1 MPLER
6 TNPSTMAKPGGFNHV
21 VKSGDTIYIA
31 GQVGRKADGSLAGP
45 DITSQTEQVF
55 ANLNAALA
63 AAGASMK
70 DVVKTTV
77 FLTHRDDIAGYR
89 AVRDR
94 VVATSDRPASTL
106 CIIDGLAQPEFRVE
120 VEAIAVLS

>member
-6 TNPSTMAKPGGFNHV
+6 TNPSTMAAPGGFNHV

-31 GQVGRKADGSLAGP
+31 GQVGRKADGSSAGP

-77 FLTHRDDIAGYR
+77 FLTHRDDIDGYR

-94 VVATSDRPASTL
+94 VVTSDRPASTL
-106 CIIDGLAQPEFRVE
+106 LIIDGLAQPEFRVE